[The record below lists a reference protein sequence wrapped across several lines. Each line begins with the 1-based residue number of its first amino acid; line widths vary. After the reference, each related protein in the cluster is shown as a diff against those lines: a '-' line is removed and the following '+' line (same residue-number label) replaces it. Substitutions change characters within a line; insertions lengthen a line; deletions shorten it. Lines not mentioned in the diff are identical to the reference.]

1 MHNMINSQPDADS
14 TTKGNERELKNQK
27 LQGDITTVG
36 NVHLVM
42 DAISM
47 DAISWMGLV
56 M

>member
-1 MHNMINSQPDADS
+1 MIDNQPDANS
-14 TTKGNERELKNQK
+14 TTKGNERELKIQK

-42 DAISM
+42 DAIAM
-47 DAISWMGLV
+47 DAISWMSLV